1 MVLDKCSLCYHSN
14 NQYAFILTKNIDY
27 YVSVRTIPF
36 VLLPL
41 ISLVVYVSLH
51 YVPSTYYRACWI
63 INTHEIL
70 DKCMI

>member
-1 MVLDKCSLCYHSN
+1 MVLDKWSLCYHSN
-14 NQYAFILTKNIDY
+14 RRYVFILTQNIGY

-36 VLLPL
+36 VS

-51 YVPSTYYRACWI
+51 YVSSTYYTAYWI